1 MQGSSSPWKDPNH
14 LARILVITLQRS
26 SSPCN
31 KDPHHHATK
40 IIASP
45 CKKDHRITLQESKDP
60 HCLFNEG
67 SYNLMSTSS
76 NTSNLTSILFILIVR
91 FARRFVNAVV
101 LYGLTMTS
109 VDVSPDPYLGFILS
123 SVVEF
128 PADVITFLLLHKV
141 GRRIPYSGFFL
152 AGGAVCI
159 VAAFLTEGKRGT
171 SSREVLLVLINDI

>member
-1 MQGSSSPWKDPNH
+1 
-14 LARILVITLQRS
+14 
-26 SSPCN
+26 
-31 KDPHHHATK
+31 
-40 IIASP
+40 
-45 CKKDHRITLQESKDP
+45 
-60 HCLFNEG
+60 
-67 SYNLMSTSS
+67 
-76 NTSNLTSILFILIVR
+76 LFILIVR